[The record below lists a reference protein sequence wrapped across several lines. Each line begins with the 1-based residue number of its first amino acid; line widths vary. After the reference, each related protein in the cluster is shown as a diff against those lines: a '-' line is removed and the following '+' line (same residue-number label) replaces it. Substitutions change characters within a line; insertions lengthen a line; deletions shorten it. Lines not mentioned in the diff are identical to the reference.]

1 MKRID
6 VQTLMVAKAPGD
18 GAVSVTIIDIAANM
32 FEKSNEND
40 EKGSEETCTRSM

>member
-1 MKRID
+1 
-6 VQTLMVAKAPGD
+6 MVAKAPGD